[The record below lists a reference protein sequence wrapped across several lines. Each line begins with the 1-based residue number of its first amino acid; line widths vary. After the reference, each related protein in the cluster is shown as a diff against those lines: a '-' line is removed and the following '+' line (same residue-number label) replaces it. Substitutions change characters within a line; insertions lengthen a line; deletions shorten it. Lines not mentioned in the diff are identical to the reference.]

1 MNPQAAQTYLRT
13 RVLTATPEQLQI
25 MLYDGSIRFA
35 EQARVSLLKKD
46 FEGTYNNVSRA
57 QKIVLELTTSL
68 KHKIAPELCA
78 KLASLY
84 NYIYRKLTEA
94 SVKHTVEAIDE
105 AIKLLKFQRETW
117 AMLLDQ
123 LAKEK
128 AANHASRLDMPAP
141 SAQMEA
147 SISMQ
152 G

>member
-1 MNPQAAQTYLRT
+1 MNPQAAQSYLRT

-25 MLYDGSIRFA
+25 MLYDGSIRYS
-35 EQARVSLLKKD
+35 EQARVALLKND
-46 FEGTYNNVSRA
+46 FENTYNNVSRA

-68 KHKIAPELCA
+68 KHKLAPELCS
-78 KLASLY
+78 KLAALY

-94 SVKHTVEAIDE
+94 SVKHHVEAIDE

-123 LAKEK
+123 MAKEK